1 MSIKEVPM
9 LTADEK
15 EIKLNAIVYKG
26 HWSSGYN
33 FSKEGKFEIEAYRVI
48 SVDNSRR
55 HFRLRCKNGCES
67 EYQFSK
73 GCVRDQIFGKIE
85 NVKEKILHSIEKD
98 LKKCSEKVNEVYKTQ
113 AHIELQLK
121 KLDALLDVK
130 YPKEVKI

>member
-1 MSIKEVPM
+1 MSIKEIPM

-73 GCVRDQIFGKIE
+73 GCSSQQIFGSIE
-85 NVKEKILHSIEKD
+85 KLKEKITDQID
-98 LKKCSEKVNEVYKTQ
+98 RDVKKCFKKIDEVVSTRE
-113 AHIELQLK
+113 HLELQHK
-121 KLDALLDVK
+121 KLNALRDVK
-130 YPKEVKI
+130 HPKEIKV